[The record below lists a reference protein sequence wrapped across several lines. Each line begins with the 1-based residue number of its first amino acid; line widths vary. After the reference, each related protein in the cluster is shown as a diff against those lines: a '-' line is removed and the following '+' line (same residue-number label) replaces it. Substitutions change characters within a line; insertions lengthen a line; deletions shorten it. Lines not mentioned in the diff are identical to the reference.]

1 MIKMLKGL
9 DFMISFTAKITKAR
23 FFTAIAVILI
33 PLLIFSAVYISRAA
47 ENKKQVV
54 LAGAT
59 AEQRAAFLKQYGW
72 EIDSSDESVKD
83 TVIPSVFDN
92 VYDAYNSIQ
101 VSQGFDLSEYK
112 GKAVKLYNIKVN
124 NYPKNS
130 EYVYATLIVLDGVVI
145 GGDIHSTELNGFMH
159 GFELN

>member
-23 FFTAIAVILI
+23 FFTAIAIILI
-33 PLLIFSAVYISRAA
+33 PLLVFSAVYISRA
-47 ENKKQVV
+47 EKNNEIITF
-54 LAGAT
+54 AGKT
-59 AEQRAAFLKQYGW
+59 ISERSAFLKQFGW
-72 EIDSSDESVKD
+72 KVDTSDETVKD

-92 VYDAYNSIQ
+92 VYAAYNSIQ
-101 VSQGFDLSEYK
+101 LSQGFDLSEYK

-124 NYPKNS
+124 NYPQNS
-130 EYVYATLIVLDGVVI
+130 EYVYATLIVLDGVII

-159 GFELN
+159 GFKID

>member
-1 MIKMLKGL
+1 
-9 DFMISFTAKITKAR
+9 MISFTAKITKAR

-72 EIDSSDESVKD
+72 EIDSSDETVKD
-83 TVIPSVFDN
+83 TVIPNVFDN
-92 VYDAYNSIQ
+92 VYEAYNSIQ

-159 GFELN
+159 GFELD

>member
-1 MIKMLKGL
+1 
-9 DFMISFTAKITKAR
+9 MISFTAKITKAR

-33 PLLIFSAVYISRAA
+33 PLLIFSAVFISRTA
-47 ENKKQVV
+47 ENEKIVTKS
-54 LAGAT
+54 GAS

-72 EIDSSDESVKD
+72 EVDFSDETVKD
-83 TVIPSVFDN
+83 TVIPNVFDN
-92 VYDAYNSIQ
+92 VYEAYNSIQ

-130 EYVYATLIVLDGVVI
+130 EYVYATLVVLDGVII

-159 GFELN
+159 GFEVN

>member
-1 MIKMLKGL
+1 MLKMLKGL

-23 FFTAIAVILI
+23 FFTAIAIILI
-33 PLLIFSAVYISRAA
+33 PLLVFSAVYISRA
-47 ENKKQVV
+47 EKNNEITTF
-54 LAGAT
+54 AGKT
-59 AEQRAAFLKQYGW
+59 TSERVAFLKQFGW
-72 EIDSSDESVKD
+72 EVDTSDETVKD

-92 VYDAYNSIQ
+92 VYEAYNSIQ
-101 VSQGFDLSEYK
+101 LSQGFDLSEYK

-130 EYVYATLIVLDGVVI
+130 EYVYATLIVLDGVII

-159 GFELN
+159 GFELE

>member
-1 MIKMLKGL
+1 
-9 DFMISFTAKITKAR
+9 MISFTAKITKAR

-72 EIDSSDESVKD
+72 EIDSSDETVKD
-83 TVIPSVFDN
+83 TVIPNVFDN
-92 VYDAYNSIQ
+92 VYEAYNSIQ

>member
-1 MIKMLKGL
+1 MLKMLKGL

-23 FFTAIAVILI
+23 FFTAIAIILI
-33 PLLIFSAVYISRAA
+33 PLLVFSAVYISRA
-47 ENKKQVV
+47 EKSNEITTF
-54 LAGAT
+54 AGET
-59 AEQRAAFLKQYGW
+59 ASERVAFLKQFGW
-72 EIDSSDESVKD
+72 EVDTSDETVKD

-92 VYDAYNSIQ
+92 IYDAYNSIQ
-101 VSQGFDLSEYK
+101 LSQGFDLSEYK

-130 EYVYATLIVLDGVVI
+130 EYVYATLIVLDGVII

-159 GFELN
+159 GFQLN

>member
-1 MIKMLKGL
+1 MLKMLKGL

-23 FFTAIAVILI
+23 FFTAIAILLI
-33 PLLIFSAVYISRAA
+33 PLLIFSAVYITRTVDS
-47 ENKKQVV
+47 EKIVTK
-54 LAGAT
+54 AGANS
-59 AEQRAAFLKQYGW
+59 EQRTAFLKQFGW
-72 EIDSSDESVKD
+72 EADSSDETVKD

-101 VSQGFDLSEYK
+101 LSQGFDLSEYK

-124 NYPKNS
+124 NYPQNS
-130 EYVYATLIVLDGVVI
+130 EYVYATLIVLDGVII

-159 GFELN
+159 GFKID

>member
-1 MIKMLKGL
+1 
-9 DFMISFTAKITKAR
+9 MISFTAKITKAR

-72 EIDSSDESVKD
+72 EIDSSDETVKD

>member
-72 EIDSSDESVKD
+72 EIDSSDETVKD

>member
-1 MIKMLKGL
+1 
-9 DFMISFTAKITKAR
+9 MISFTAKITKAR

-72 EIDSSDESVKD
+72 EIDSSDETVKD

-159 GFELN
+159 GFELD

>member
-1 MIKMLKGL
+1 
-9 DFMISFTAKITKAR
+9 MISFTAKITKAR

-72 EIDSSDESVKD
+72 EIDSSDETVKD

-101 VSQGFDLSEYK
+101 VSQGLTFR
-112 GKAVKLYNIKVN
+112 NIK
-124 NYPKNS
+124 
-130 EYVYATLIVLDGVVI
+130 ARR
-145 GGDIHSTELNGFMH
+145 LNFTI
-159 GFELN
+159 

>member
-1 MIKMLKGL
+1 
-9 DFMISFTAKITKAR
+9 MISFTAKITKAR
-23 FFTAIAVILI
+23 FFTAIAVVLI
-33 PLLIFSAVYISRAA
+33 PLLIFSAVFISRTA
-47 ENKKQVV
+47 ENEKIVTKS
-54 LAGAT
+54 GAS

-72 EIDSSDESVKD
+72 EVDFSDETVKD
-83 TVIPSVFDN
+83 TVIPNVFDN
-92 VYDAYNSIQ
+92 VYEAYNSIQ

-130 EYVYATLIVLDGVVI
+130 EYVYATLVVLDGVII

-159 GFELN
+159 GFEVN

>member
-1 MIKMLKGL
+1 
-9 DFMISFTAKITKAR
+9 MISFTAKITKAR
-23 FFTAIAVILI
+23 FFTAIAILLI

-72 EIDSSDESVKD
+72 EIDSSDETVKD

>member
-72 EIDSSDESVKD
+72 EIDSSDETVKD
-83 TVIPSVFDN
+83 TVIPNVFDN
-92 VYDAYNSIQ
+92 VYEAYNSIQ